1 MVLFCIVY
9 LLSMCTNQWKVLP
22 VNWRRLKD
30 MHMIEIISAGTISC
44 VSISVFTSIVNV
56 WSVLFKWPWQGC

>member
-1 MVLFCIVY
+1 MVLFCIAY
-9 LLSMCTNQWKVLP
+9 PLWKAIANQWKVLP

-44 VSISVFTSIVNV
+44 VSISVFRSIVNV
-56 WSVLFKWPWQGC
+56 